1 MLRLINFASKFR
13 RRLFLKKGLKVVR
26 QLGKNYDFRTVPT
39 RNITKRRAH
48 KEGREKTVTMDEHN
62 YYDND
67 GEYNDEVTEYNGGK
81 FENIQALVE
90 LEAEHST
97 NMNNDMGQQQ
107 QPSSNMP
114 TYDGE
119 LDETL
124 VSEMKDIFA
133 LFE

>member
-1 MLRLINFASKFR
+1 
-13 RRLFLKKGLKVVR
+13 
-26 QLGKNYDFRTVPT
+26 
-39 RNITKRRAH
+39 
-48 KEGREKTVTMDEHN
+48 MDEHN